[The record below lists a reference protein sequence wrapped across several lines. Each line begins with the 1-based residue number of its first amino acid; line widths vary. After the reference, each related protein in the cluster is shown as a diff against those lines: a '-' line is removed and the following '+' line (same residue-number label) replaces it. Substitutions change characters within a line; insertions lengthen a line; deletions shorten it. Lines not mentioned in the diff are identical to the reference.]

1 MESNNELKRMVAF
14 AIVAVIIL
22 MAWEFISPK
31 PPQPEQTATQETAQ
45 QTAAAPAG
53 ADLGTTKPIT
63 VTTDTLKAV
72 IDENSGDL
80 RGLDLL
86 KHNATGDA
94 SKTFTLLSDSPEHK
108 YLVQSLLIDAKGNYL
123 LQDSRFKAA
132 QNNYTLNGDKLEV
145 RLSAPETDG
154 IQVDKVYTFSK
165 GSYLIDVRFDIT
177 NNTAAPLKLDGV
189 YRVLRDNS
197 KPEGSGYFN
206 QTYAGPV
213 VFTPEGK
220 FQKVPFTDLDDDFTS
235 RRDTADYQR
244 TAQTGWV
251 GFTQHYFTTVWVLQ
265 PKGGNSICQNG
276 ACLLD
281 IKRRSDNLYSAGVR
295 VPLPAIAAGQ
305 KLSVPVELYAG
316 PQEYSVITK
325 VADDLERVKDY
336 GRTHI
341 VAAPLFQL
349 LNWLHG
355 MIGNWGW
362 SIVLLT
368 IIVKTLLLPLTNA
381 SYRSMAKMRAVAPKL
396 EMLKK
401 QHGDDR
407 MALQQAMMKMYKEE
421 KINPLGG
428 CLPML
433 LQFPVFIGL
442 YWVLFASVELRQA
455 SWGWVAD
462 LARPDPLYI
471 LPILMAVT
479 MFIQT
484 KLSPPPSDPMQAK
497 MMKIMPLIF
506 SAMFFFFPAGLVL
519 YYVVNNL
526 LSMAQQWL
534 INRKISAGAP
544 AR

>member
-1 MESNNELKRMVAF
+1 MESNNELKRMAAF
-14 AIVAVIIL
+14 AVVAVLIL
-22 MAWEFISPK
+22 MGWGFIFPEPPK
-31 PPQPEQTATQETAQ
+31 PEQQAAPETAQ
-45 QTAAAPAG
+45 QVTAPLAG
-53 ADLGTTKPIT
+53 SDLTPTKPIT
-63 VTTDTLKAV
+63 VTTDTFKAV

-80 RGLDLL
+80 RGLNLL
-86 KHNATGDA
+86 KHNATSDA
-94 SKTFTLLSDSPEHK
+94 DKTFTLLSDSREHK
-108 YLVQSLLIDAKGNYL
+108 YLAQSLLVDEKGNYL
-123 LQDSRFKAA
+123 FQNSSFKAE
-132 QNNYTLNGDKLEV
+132 QNDYTLSGDKLEV
-145 RLSAPETDG
+145 RLSAPEANG

-165 GSYLIDVRFDIT
+165 DSYVISVRFDIT
-177 NNTAAPLKLDGV
+177 NNSDTPLKVDGV

-213 VFTPEGK
+213 LYTPDGK
-220 FQKVPFTDLDDDFTS
+220 FQKVPFEDLDEDFDS
-235 RRDTADYQR
+235 RRDRADYQR
-244 TAQTGWV
+244 TASSGWI

-265 PKGGNSICQNG
+265 PKEGNSICQSG
-276 ACLLD
+276 DCLLD
-281 IKRRSDNLYSAGVR
+281 IKRRSDHLYSAGVR

-305 KLSVPVELYAG
+305 KLSVPAELYAG
-316 PQEYSVITK
+316 PQEYAVITK
-325 VADDLERVKDY
+325 VADNLELVKDY

-341 VAAPLFQL
+341 VAAPLFRL
-349 LNWLHG
+349 LNWLHSI
-355 MIGNWGW
+355 IGNWGW

-368 IIVKTLLLPLTNA
+368 IIVKILLLPLTNA

-534 INRKISAGAP
+534 INKKIGVAA
-544 AR
+544 ARH